1 MKPLINLKI
10 LHINDVSPNKE
21 CPNLAKELFANLPKG
36 LENLRARDWKTHFA
50 MNASCIIDQQ
60 TLEGLKILP
69 NLTTPDFQYSDKIF
83 GNTIPK
89 SLFRGMEALQS
100 LDLGWSRFND
110 IETGAFSGLTLTSL
124 VLDSNQLGTR
134 EFWFYELDS
143 PTLTSPVKT
152 LSMFKCGIDAID
164 YYAYFITRSF
174 PNLES
179 LDLGY
184 NDLVYLPQFR
194 EEGYITPASKIKWLS
209 VANNILYDLAGQH
222 MIDVCDLMP
231 GLQNLNAESNRISYI
246 ISQTC
251 VYRSQI

>member
-1 MKPLINLKI
+1 MKPLINLNIGNYGGRCRYISHNYLDPISQVSELHLSESGFLEGPQTLLKPLINLKI
-10 LHINDVSPNKE
+10 LHINDVSSYKE
-21 CPNLAKELFANLPKG
+21 CPNLAKELFANLPQG

-69 NLTTPDFQYSDKIF
+69 NLTTLDFRYSDKIF

-89 SLFRGMEALQS
+89 SLFHGMEALKS

-110 IETGAFSGLTLTSL
+110 IETGAFSGLNLTSL

-134 EFWFYELDS
+134 EFWPFGPDS

-152 LSMFKCGIDAID
+152 LSMFKCGIDALD

-184 NDLVYLPQFR
+184 NDWFTCRNSERKVILRQPQ
-194 EEGYITPASKIKWLS
+194 K
-209 VANNILYDLAGQH
+209 
-222 MIDVCDLMP
+222 
-231 GLQNLNAESNRISYI
+231 
-246 ISQTC
+246 
-251 VYRSQI
+251 